1 MKKGINPKLTRDG
14 MKSDHREWGM
24 TWKGGKI
31 WQTRVH
37 DLQNNCGSKKKR
49 IHNDSITKAK
59 LWFQSLSL
67 SWEAELSSSLC
78 KNVHILDFGDI
89 DNYHQL

>member
-1 MKKGINPKLTRDG
+1 MGWNLTTE
-14 MKSDHREWGM
+14 SEEWPEKEANYDKHACMICKTTVGA
-24 TWKGGKI
+24 
-31 WQTRVH
+31 
-37 DLQNNCGSKKKR
+37 KKKR

-67 SWEAELSSSLC
+67 SWEAELFCSLC